1 MHAMLPNAKGF
12 LITLVIILLM
22 LAKPISAQE
31 FTVNLKDTD
40 IQEFIEFVADVT
52 GTTIVIDPSVKGKVK
67 VVSSKPV
74 SRAELYDLFL
84 SILDVH
90 GYTAV
95 RSGEVV
101 RVIPNKNA
109 RSAPVDVISG
119 TSVINDEYV
128 TQVIRLDNVSAAKL
142 IPVLRPW
149 YRSRLTWPR
158 MRPVMP
164 SLFLISVPT
173 SVASPRLLIEWIERQ

>member
-1 MHAMLPNAKGF
+1 M
-12 LITLVIILLM
+12 
-22 LAKPISAQE
+22 
-31 FTVNLKDTD
+31 
-40 IQEFIEFVADVT
+40 
-52 GTTIVIDPSVKGKVK
+52 IDPAVKGKVK

-74 SRAELYDLFL
+74 SRRALRSFL

-109 RSAPVDVISG
+109 RSAVDVISG

-142 IPVLRPW
+142 IPFTAL
-149 YRSRLTWPR
+149 SA
-158 MRPVMP
+158 
-164 SLFLISVPT
+164 ST
-173 SVASPRLLIEWIERQ
+173 SPHGVCAQ